1 MWGGGVY
8 QPSSTSVGTTL
19 AYPPHVTDTYSFYAT
34 CDALGIL
41 AWSEFIFSDAL
52 YALDDWLLDSVDVEV
67 RQNVRRVNRHASNV
81 QWAGGN
87 EIEGIV
93 QGVNV
98 SGVADAKHYLDE
110 VSGNCVR
117 VGWFI
122 NGEIRPW
129 AVCHAVPGYSTRYGV
144 RRDQFGEFRGPRN
157 AHRRLCTQFSDVD

>member
-1 MWGGGVY
+1 MY

-93 QGVNV
+93 
-98 SGVADAKHYLDE
+98 
-110 VSGNCVR
+110 
-117 VGWFI
+117 
-122 NGEIRPW
+122 
-129 AVCHAVPGYSTRYGV
+129 
-144 RRDQFGEFRGPRN
+144 
-157 AHRRLCTQFSDVD
+157 